1 MDYKEFRAKLIKTDV
16 PRKPKVRNS
25 WGVYDAYKHIR
36 KNGWYDIGRSLK
48 EHEFY
53 SIVRGVNDLLAKE
66 IVKGNTIKFPHGMG
80 ELELR
85 KYKPEVKIVD
95 GKLKIGY
102 PINWDK
108 TIKLWYGDEE
118 ARINKTLLRHEPKY
132 IYHIKYNKYHA
143 LYENQV
149 FYKFE
154 VNRFIKR
161 ALVENINNGKTDTL
175 W

>member
-36 KNGWYDIGRSLK
+36 KNGWYDIGRPLK

-53 SIVRGVNDLLAKE
+53 SIVRGVNDLMAEE
-66 IVKGNTIKFPHGMG
+66 IVKGNIIKFPHNMG

-102 PINWDK
+102 PVNWDK
-108 TIKLWYGDEE
+108 TIKLWYEDEE

-132 IYHIKYNKYHA
+132 IYHIKYNKYYA
-143 LYENQV
+143 MYENQV
-149 FYKFE
+149 FYEFE

-161 ALVENINNGKTDTL
+161 ALVGSINNGKTDTL

>member
-36 KNGWYDIGRSLK
+36 KKGWYDIGRPLK

-53 SIVRGVNDLLAKE
+53 SIVRGVNDLMAEE
-66 IVKGNTIKFPHGMG
+66 IVKGNIIKFPHNMG

-102 PINWDK
+102 PVNWDK
-108 TIKLWYGDEE
+108 TIKLWYEDEE

-143 LYENQV
+143 MYDN
-149 FYKFE
+149 
-154 VNRFIKR
+154 
-161 ALVENINNGKTDTL
+161 TL
-175 W
+175 LILM

>member
-1 MDYKEFRAKLIKTDV
+1 MDYKEFEKALHDRTI
-16 PRKPKVRNS
+16 PRNVKVTNS
-25 WGVYDAYKHIR
+25 WGVYDAYKVIR
-36 KNGWYDIGRSLK
+36 KHQWYDIGRPLK

-53 SIVRGVNDLLAKE
+53 SIVRGVNDLMAKE
-66 IVKGNTIKFPHGMG
+66 IVNGNIIKFPYNMG

-85 KYKPEVKIVD
+85 KYKPEVRIVD

-102 PINWDK
+102 PVNWDK
-108 TIKLWYGDEE
+108 TIKLWYEDEE

-143 LYENQV
+143 MYENQV
-149 FYKFE
+149 FYEFE

-161 ALVENINNGKTDTL
+161 ALVESINNGKTDTL

>member
-16 PRKPKVRNS
+16 PKKPKVRNS

-36 KNGWYDIGRSLK
+36 KKGWYDIGRPLK

-53 SIVRGVNDLLAKE
+53 SIVRGVNDLLAEE
-66 IVKGNTIKFPHGMG
+66 IVKGNTIKFPHNMG
-80 ELELR
+80 EIELR
-85 KYKPEVKIVD
+85 KYKSEVKIVD

-108 TIKLWYGDEE
+108 TIKLWYEDEE
-118 ARINKTLLRHEPKY
+118 ARINKTLLRHESKY

-143 LYENQV
+143 LYQWFV
-149 FYKFE
+149 K
-154 VNRFIKR
+154 I
-161 ALVENINNGKTDTL
+161 
-175 W
+175 

>member
-1 MDYKEFRAKLIKTDV
+1 MDYKEFRSKLMKADT
-16 PRKPKVRNS
+16 PKKSKVRNS
-25 WGVYDAYKHIR
+25 WGVYDAYKQIR
-36 KNGWYDIGRSLK
+36 KNGWYDIGRPLK

-53 SIVRGVNDLLAKE
+53 SIVRGINDLLAKE
-66 IVKGNTIKFPHGMG
+66 IVKGNTVKFPHNMG

-85 KYKPEVKIVD
+85 KFKPEVKIVG

-108 TIKLWYGDEE
+108 TIKLWYKDEE
-118 ARINKTLLRHEPKY
+118 ARKNKTLLRYEPKY
-132 IYHIKYNKYHA
+132 IYHIKYNRHLAMYK
-143 LYENQV
+143 NQV
-149 FYKFE
+149 FYEFD

-161 ALVENINNGKTDTL
+161 ALVKSINNGKTDTL

>member
-36 KNGWYDIGRSLK
+36 KKGWYDIGRPLK

-53 SIVRGVNDLLAKE
+53 SIVRGVNDLMAEE
-66 IVKGNTIKFPHGMG
+66 IVKGNIIKFPHNMG

-102 PINWDK
+102 PVNWDK
-108 TIKLWYGDEE
+108 TIKLWYEDEE

-132 IYHIKYNKYHA
+132 IYHIKYNLNSA
-143 LYENQV
+143 
-149 FYKFE
+149 
-154 VNRFIKR
+154 
-161 ALVENINNGKTDTL
+161 TL
-175 W
+175 

>member
-16 PRKPKVRNS
+16 PRKSRVRNS

-36 KNGWYDIGRSLK
+36 KKGWYDIGRPLK

-53 SIVRGVNDLLAKE
+53 SIVRGVNDLMAEE
-66 IVKGNTIKFPHGMG
+66 IVRGNIIKFPHNMG

-102 PINWDK
+102 PVNWDK
-108 TIKLWYGDEE
+108 TIKLWYEDEE

-143 LYENQV
+143 MYENQV
-149 FYKFE
+149 FYEFE

-161 ALVENINNGKTDTL
+161 ALVGSINNGKTDTL

>member
-1 MDYKEFRAKLIKTDV
+1 MDYKEFRSKLMKADT
-16 PRKPKVRNS
+16 PKKSKVRNS
-25 WGVYDAYKHIR
+25 WGVYDAYKQIR
-36 KNGWYDIGRSLK
+36 KNDWYDIGRPLK

-53 SIVRGVNDLLAKE
+53 SIVRGINDLLAKE
-66 IVKGNTIKFPHGMG
+66 IVKGNTIKFPHNMG

-108 TIKLWYGDEE
+108 TIKLWYKDEE
-118 ARINKTLLRHEPKY
+118 ARKNKTLLRYEPKY

-143 LYENQV
+143 MYKNQV
-149 FYKFE
+149 FYEFD

-161 ALVENINNGKTDTL
+161 ALVKSINNGKTDTL